1 MTVSNILR
9 QVMIDSGLSHRKIS
23 QDTGINRT
31 CLRRFRDGASM
42 TGDTI
47 DRLAAYY
54 GLTLV
59 LAPEDARRGK
69 RAIL

>member
-1 MTVSNILR
+1 MN
-9 QVMIDSGLSHRKIS
+9 DSKLSHRKIS
-23 QDTGINRT
+23 EDTGINRT

-42 TGDTI
+42 TGENI

-59 LAPEDARRGK
+59 LAPEDVRREK
-69 RAIL
+69 RNH